1 MKERIGFVGLGMM
14 GHGIASNI
22 LKNEYPLTGLVHRNR
37 APLEDLLKQG
47 ASEAFSIS
55 DLVEESDIVFFCV
68 TGAQEVE
75 TLVYGENGVLDNCKA
90 GFILVDCST
99 SNPG

>member
-22 LKNEYPLTGLVHRNR
+22 LKNKYPLTGLVHHNR
-37 APLEDLLKQG
+37 ASLEDLLKQG

-55 DLVEESDIVFFCV
+55 ELVEASD
-68 TGAQEVE
+68 
-75 TLVYGENGVLDNCKA
+75 D
-90 GFILVDCST
+90 
-99 SNPG
+99 

>member
-22 LKNEYPLTGLVHRNR
+22 LKNKYPLTGLVHRSR
-37 APLEDLLKQG
+37 DGLEDLLKHG

-55 DLVEESDIVFFCV
+55 
-68 TGAQEVE
+68 T
-75 TLVYGENGVLDNCKA
+75 
-90 GFILVDCST
+90 
-99 SNPG
+99 